1 MMKKKKKPNLP
12 EHNDFLRHRAW
23 QAMAGSSASGHTA
36 EGKAAANRIERL
48 KKSNNDTAYPG
59 LPSWDGGK

>member
-1 MMKKKKKPNLP
+1 MMKKKKPNLP

-23 QAMAGSSASGHTA
+23 QAMAGSSASGHIV
-36 EGKAAANRIERL
+36 EGKAAAKRIERL
-48 KKSNNDTAYPG
+48 NKANEDTAYPR